1 MNIKFIKR
9 ELIDG
14 LSLIQKF
21 CAKQSHLVA
30 LQGVCFK
37 TKENGLILRAT
48 NLELGAEIYLA
59 GQTTDYKDLQV
70 VVDGKIL
77 LEALK
82 YFNGDAIEINFNE
95 QKLIAK
101 SAEQE
106 LELALNSAEDFPDLP
121 KDSGEEIKISL
132 NNLKNGLEK
141 TSFCVNRSNLRP
153 ELAGIYFEVAGDNL
167 CLAAS
172 DSFRLAQQI
181 IKLNEAAS
189 KNLIGLWPVR
199 LAQEIQNLSLT
210 ADKDIKI
217 FLTEHQISL
226 VWTGGRVIS
235 RLLEGQF
242 PAYKNILPNKFNLT
256 VTAPKAELLQAVQGA
271 AAIATGPLQEVKLK
285 INPAAGLINLESH
298 YQQSN
303 HKATI
308 HCVGEGEEIIVSLN
322 IKYLSEGL
330 AHLPGEHLIINAN
343 SALQPIL
350 ITSDEK
356 DKENFYLLM
365 PLQN

>member
-1 MNIKFIKR
+1 MNIKFIKK
-9 ELIDG
+9 ELIEG
-14 LSLIQKF
+14 LALIQKF
-21 CAKQSHLVA
+21 CAKQSHLVT
-30 LQGVCFK
+30 LQGVCLK
-37 TKENGLILRAT
+37 AEENGLTLLAT

-59 GQTTDYKDLQV
+59 GQVSDYKELRV
-70 VVDGKIL
+70 IVDGKIL

-82 YFNGDAIEINFNE
+82 YFNGDVIEINFNE
-95 QKLIAK
+95 QKLTAK

-106 LELALNSAEDFPDLP
+106 LELALSGAEDFPDLP

-132 NNLKNGLEK
+132 NNLKNGLDK

-153 ELAGIYFEVAGDNL
+153 ELAGVYFEVEGNDL
-167 CLAAS
+167 YLAAS

-181 IKLNEAAS
+181 VKLEEIIS
-189 KNLIGLWPVR
+189 KKLTGLLPVR
-199 LAQEIQNLSLT
+199 LAQEIQNLSLVVE
-210 ADKDIKI
+210 KELKI
-217 FLTEHQISL
+217 FLTEHQIGL
-226 VWTGGRVIS
+226 VWSGGRIIS

-256 VTAPKAELLQAVQGA
+256 VTAPKIELLQAVQGA

-285 INPAAGLINLESH
+285 INPSGGLINLDSH

-308 HCVGEGEEIIVSLN
+308 HCSGEGEEITVSLN

-330 AHLPGEHLIINAN
+330 ARIPEEQITINGN

-350 ITSDEK
+350 ITGGEENK
-356 DKENFYLLM
+356 NNFYLLM
-365 PLQN
+365 PLQS